1 MGRIYLLTNSAN
13 GKVYIG
19 QTIQLLRERLY
30 GHKHRQDSTRHL
42 CLAIQKYGWEA
53 FAAKE
58 LENCENNLLDEREIY
73 YIQLYEA
80 DNPKKGYNM
89 TRGGNANRIHSEETR
104 KKISEHNKGKIT
116 SPEAKEKM
124 RQTLSGRIFT
134 DETKQKIRDAKAN
147 VGGETR
153 RKLSEARKGK
163 VYSDQTRSNMSKG
176 QRKFTYTII
185 DSEGN
190 IKITDNLN
198 HYCMENYNKST
209 LAIWRTAINKQEG
222 ITRGKFKGWKIL
234 QTRKPANCAAE
245 EVRVI

>member
-1 MGRIYLLTNSAN
+1 M
-13 GKVYIG
+13 
-19 QTIQLLRERLY
+19 LRERLY
-30 GHKHRQDSTRHL
+30 GHKHSRQDSTRHL

-89 TRGGNANRIHSEETR
+89 TRGGNANR
-104 KKISEHNKGKIT
+104 
-116 SPEAKEKM
+116 
-124 RQTLSGRIFT
+124 
-134 DETKQKIRDAKAN
+134 
-147 VGGETR
+147 
-153 RKLSEARKGK
+153 
-163 VYSDQTRSNMSKG
+163 
-176 QRKFTYTII
+176 
-185 DSEGN
+185 
-190 IKITDNLN
+190 
-198 HYCMENYNKST
+198 
-209 LAIWRTAINKQEG
+209 KQEG